1 MIAYF
6 SLFLSVNVETTFPN
20 PDFLYPP
27 NVTPIQR
34 RGSVPCEN
42 LSAPNRNNCHN
53 NNKAKSRK
61 KILRRRSSGGAE
73 ILSPIAG
80 EAEAGASTTTTTPS
94 STAWYRFKRSSDA
107 TKNRSDLDLLLSRRR
122 GSLPVEV
129 LTVCHSG
136 KQHLI
141 I

>member
-1 MIAYF
+1 M
-6 SLFLSVNVETTFPN
+6 
-20 PDFLYPP
+20 
-27 NVTPIQR
+27 
-34 RGSVPCEN
+34 PCEN
-42 LSAPNRNNCHN
+42 LSASNRNNCQ
-53 NNKAKSRK
+53 NNKAKNRK

-80 EAEAGASTTTTTPS
+80 EPEAGASTTTASTTVNN
-94 STAWYRFKRSSDA
+94 TAWYRFKRNSDA
-107 TKNRSDLDLLLSRRR
+107 AKNRSDLDLLLSRRR